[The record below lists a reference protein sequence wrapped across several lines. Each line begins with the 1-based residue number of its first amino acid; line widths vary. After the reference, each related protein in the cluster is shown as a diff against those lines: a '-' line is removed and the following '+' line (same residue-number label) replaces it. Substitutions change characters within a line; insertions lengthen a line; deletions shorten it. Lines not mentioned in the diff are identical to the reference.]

1 MQEPTLFVLTV
12 LLILGTPGPTNTL
25 LAAGGGTVGF
35 RRALPLVPAEASG
48 YLITILTVG
57 LVVGPVITSLP
68 ALALG
73 LRLAVGAYL
82 VRLAAKLWQHG
93 AVDLTVAPVT
103 PRQVFLTTLLNPK
116 ALIFALGVI
125 PFATANW
132 WLYLLCFLVLL
143 VTVALGWIALGQ
155 LWHTRPALSD
165 MRGWCPASARRR
177 SASLPWY
184 CWSGRCCTENA
195 SPF

>member
-1 MQEPTLFVLTV
+1 MQDPTLFVLTV

-35 RRALPLVPAEASG
+35 RRALPMVPAEASG

-57 LVVGPVITSLP
+57 LVIGPAIASIP

-103 PRQVFLTTLLNPK
+103 PWQVFLTTLLNPK

-125 PFATANW
+125 PFAMANW

-143 VTVALGWIALGQ
+143 VTVALGWIALGAT
-155 LWHTRPALSD
+155 LARAAGAVGNARPVTRF
-165 MRGWCPASARRR
+165 SA
-177 SASLPWY
+177 AVIGIFAMVLLVGPLLH
-184 CWSGRCCTENA
+184 
-195 SPF
+195 

>member
-12 LLILGTPGPTNTL
+12 LLILGTPGPTNAL
-25 LAAGGGTVGF
+25 LAAGGATLGF

-57 LVVGPVITSLP
+57 LIVGPAIASAP

-82 VRLAAKLWQHG
+82 ISLAAKLWQHG
-93 AVDLTVAPVT
+93 AIDLIVAPVT
-103 PRQVFLTTLLNPK
+103 PWQVFLTTLLNPK

-125 PFATANW
+125 PFSVTNW
-132 WLYLLCFLVLL
+132 WSYLLCFLVLL
-143 VTVALGWIALGQ
+143 VTVAVGWIALGAT
-155 LWHTRPALSD
+155 L
-165 MRGWCPASARRR
+165 ARAAVAVGHAHLVPRVG
-177 SASLPWY
+177 AAAIGIFAMVLLVGPLLH
-184 CWSGRCCTENA
+184 
-195 SPF
+195 

>member
-57 LVVGPVITSLP
+57 LVIGPIIASIP

-82 VRLAAKLWQHG
+82 IRLAAKLWQHG
-93 AVDLTVAPVT
+93 VVDLTIAPVT
-103 PRQVFLTTLLNPK
+103 PGHLFLTTLLNPK

-125 PFATANW
+125 PFATVNW

-143 VTVALGWIALGQ
+143 VTMALGWIALGTILARAARAVGQ
-155 LWHTRPALSD
+155 ARLVPRLSAAAIGIFA
-165 MRGWCPASARRR
+165 MVLLVGP
-177 SASLPWY
+177 LLH
-184 CWSGRCCTENA
+184 
-195 SPF
+195 

>member
-1 MQEPTLFVLTV
+1 MQEPILFVLTV
-12 LLILGTPGPTNTL
+12 LLILGTPGPTNML

-35 RRALPLVPAEASG
+35 RQALPLVPAEASG

-57 LVVGPVITSLP
+57 LVVGPAFASMP

-82 VRLAAKLWQHG
+82 VWLAAKLWQRG
-93 AVDLTVAPVT
+93 VVDLAVAPVT
-103 PRQVFLTTLLNPK
+103 PWQVFLTTLLNPK

-132 WLYLLCFLVLL
+132 WLYLLGFLVLL
-143 VTVALGWIALGQ
+143 ITVALGWIALG
-155 LWHTRPALSD
+155 
-165 MRGWCPASARRR
+165 
-177 SASLPWY
+177 ASLARAAGSVGHARLVTRFSAAAIGIFAMVLLVGPLL
-184 CWSGRCCTENA
+184 R
-195 SPF
+195 

>member
-25 LAAGGGTVGF
+25 LAAGGATMGF
-35 RRALPLVPAEASG
+35 RRALSLVPAEASG
-48 YLITILTVG
+48 YLFAILTARMVI
-57 LVVGPVITSLP
+57 GPAIASTP

-82 VRLAAKLWQHG
+82 VSLAAKLWQHG
-93 AVDLTVAPVT
+93 GVGLTESPVT

-132 WLYLLCFLVLL
+132 WLYLLSFMALL
-143 VTVALGWIALGQ
+143 VTMGVGWIALGASV
-155 LWHTRPALSD
+155 TRATGAVGHARLVTRCSAAAIGIFAIALLA
-165 MRGWCPASARRR
+165 GP
-177 SASLPWY
+177 LVQ
-184 CWSGRCCTENA
+184 
-195 SPF
+195 